1 MEPER
6 SVVCPI
12 CGGSLGEIDV
22 LIGLAIASHIDEAG
36 KIEWAGDTEIDWN
49 SQKPKH
55 NPPRFECTDC
65 GRVFAFTSSQF
76 VEIKED

>member
-1 MEPER
+1 MEPIKLA
-6 SVVCPI
+6 VCPI

-36 KIEWAGDTEIDWN
+36 KVEWAGDTEIEWD

-55 NPPRFECTDC
+55 NPPRFECTGC
-65 GRVFAFTSSQF
+65 GRVFVLNSKQFTE
-76 VEIKED
+76 VEE